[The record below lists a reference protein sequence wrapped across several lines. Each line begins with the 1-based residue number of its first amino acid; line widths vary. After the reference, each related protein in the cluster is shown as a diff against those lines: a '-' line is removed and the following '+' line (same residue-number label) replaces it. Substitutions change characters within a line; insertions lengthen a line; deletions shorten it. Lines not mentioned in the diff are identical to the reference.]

1 LAARAW
7 WPPKTTAASA
17 GEAGDVKKAKKG
29 ESGGKAESSP
39 KKAEGAPS
47 AGGKTTSDQRGAE
60 ELNALRWLDRNGIRG
75 FVDWTPIRRPDFPD
89 KRVEVGG
96 FQPFCRLNPPAKELD
111 DLGERHFRFLIEL
124 TSLLPRVEFRT
135 TKVDSLGGGV
145 YRIAASVVNRGY
157 LPTMSEMGRL
167 SRRAYPLQIELQP
180 PEGAELIQGPLRRRL
195 DRLAGNGGASE
206 QTWVVRLR
214 QSQPAAAKLR
224 VWAPAVG
231 SDETTIRWKEK
242 G

>member
-1 LAARAW
+1 
-7 WPPKTTAASA
+7 
-17 GEAGDVKKAKKG
+17 
-29 ESGGKAESSP
+29 
-39 KKAEGAPS
+39 
-47 AGGKTTSDQRGAE
+47 
-60 ELNALRWLDRNGIRG
+60 
-75 FVDWTPIRRPDFPD
+75 
-89 KRVEVGG
+89 VEVGG